1 MRTFPP
7 RGRQE
12 AQLSS
17 DADKPARPAVPPA
30 LVIALAAVGISWAA
44 IFVRWSDASAY
55 VLAFWRLALSLVVIA
70 AALTFSRGWSRVLDV
85 RRSDVALLTLAGVLL
100 AYHFVAWFIS
110 LDYTTVASS
119 TLFVSLHPIFAAGL
133 SAVWLHERPTRGEWS
148 GIGIAMIGAAVIG
161 GAGLALGAGAM
172 KGNMLALSAGVAD
185 AGYFVIGRALRRR
198 LGIWAYVAWVYLIA
212 ALVLV
217 PFIFVRGEA
226 FFDYPAREW
235 WIFIGLAVGPML
247 LGHTGF
253 NWVLRYVRAYIVNL
267 AVLSEPIGASLLA
280 WWLLGGEEVPGLTT
294 LVGGVLIL
302 TGLAVSIYSRRGANA

>member
-1 MRTFPP
+1 VRTFPA

-12 AQLSS
+12 AQLTT
-17 DADKPARPAVPPA
+17 DVDQPPRPAVPPA
-30 LVIALAAVGISWAA
+30 LVIALAVIGISWAA
-44 IFVRWSDASAY
+44 ILVRWSDVSAY
-55 VLAFWRLALSLVVIA
+55 VLAFWRLGLSLVVIA
-70 AALTFSRGWSRVLDV
+70 AALTMDRGWSRLLDV
-85 RRSDVALLTLAGVLL
+85 RRSDAALLALAGVLL

-133 SAVWLHERPTRGEWS
+133 SA
-148 GIGIAMIGAAVIG
+148 
-161 GAGLALGAGAM
+161 LALGAEAM

-185 AGYFVIGRALRRR
+185 AGYFVIGRSLRRR
-198 LGIWAYVAWVYLIA
+198 LGIWSYVAWVYLIA

-235 WIFIGLAVGPML
+235 WIFVGLAAGPML
-247 LGHTGF
+247 LGHTGL

-280 WWLLGGEEVPGLTT
+280 WWLLGGEEVPGMSIV
-294 LVGGVLIL
+294 VGGVLIL
-302 TGLAVSIYSRRGANA
+302 TGLAVSIYSRKGANA

>member
-1 MRTFPP
+1 MRTFPA

-12 AQLSS
+12 AQLTT
-17 DADKPARPAVPPA
+17 DVDQPPRPAVPPA
-30 LVIALAAVGISWAA
+30 LVIALAVIGISWAA
-44 IFVRWSDASAY
+44 ILVRWSDVSAY
-55 VLAFWRLALSLVVIA
+55 VLAFWRLGLSLVVIA
-70 AALTFSRGWSRVLDV
+70 AALTMDRGWSRLLDV
-85 RRSDVALLTLAGVLL
+85 RRSDAALLALAGVLL

-119 TLFVSLHPIFAAGL
+119 TLFVSLHPIFA
-133 SAVWLHERPTRGEWS
+133 V
-148 GIGIAMIGAAVIG
+148 AMLGAAVIG
-161 GAGLALGAGAM
+161 GAGLALGAEAM

-185 AGYFVIGRALRRR
+185 AGYFVIGRSLRRR
-198 LGIWAYVAWVYLIA
+198 LGIWSYVAWVYLIA

-235 WIFIGLAVGPML
+235 WIFVGLAAGPML
-247 LGHTGF
+247 LGHTGL

-280 WWLLGGEEVPGLTT
+280 WWLLGGEEVPGMSIV
-294 LVGGVLIL
+294 VGGVLIL
-302 TGLAVSIYSRRGANA
+302 TGLAVSIYSRKGANA

>member
-1 MRTFPP
+1 MRKFSP

-12 AQLSS
+12 AQLITDVDQPS
-17 DADKPARPAVPPA
+17 RPAIPPA
-30 LVIALAAVGISWAA
+30 LVIGLAVIGISWAA
-44 IFVRWSDASAY
+44 ILVRWSGVSPY

-70 AALTFSRGWSRVLDV
+70 AALTMDRGWSRLFDV
-85 RRSDVALLTLAGVLL
+85 RRSDAVLLAVAGVLL

-110 LDYTTVASS
+110 LGYTTVASS

-133 SAVWLHERPTRGEWS
+133 SAVWLHERPTRREWS
-148 GIGIAMIGAAVIG
+148 GIGVAMLGAAVIG
-161 GAGLALGAGAM
+161 GAGLALGAAAM

-185 AGYFVIGRALRRR
+185 AGYFVIGRSLRRR
-198 LGIWAYVAWVYLIA
+198 LGIWPYVAWVYLIA

-217 PFIFVRGEA
+217 PFVFVRGEA

-235 WIFIGLAVGPML
+235 WIFIGLAAGPML
-247 LGHTGF
+247 LGHTGL

-280 WWLLGGEEVPGLTT
+280 WWLLGGDEVPGLSV
-294 LVGGVLIL
+294 LVGGVLII
-302 TGLAVSIYSRRGANA
+302 TGLAISVYSRRGTSA